1 MEGDQAK
8 KVNEGVWQLQFS
20 EVSVSH
26 VLKKYK
32 NRSFKLV
39 ESWLVW
45 LSHGCYR
52 QGSGDML
59 EMEVKGEEVCQKASG
74 LKRDPH
80 LDRVGDL
87 LLQGAKPAFSEAQK
101 VTNIL
106 IKYLAKAFPVLMRR
120 ILDLKDKAGVL

>member
-1 MEGDQAK
+1 
-8 KVNEGVWQLQFS
+8 
-20 EVSVSH
+20 
-26 VLKKYK
+26 
-32 NRSFKLV
+32 
-39 ESWLVW
+39 
-45 LSHGCYR
+45 
-52 QGSGDML
+52 ML